1 MAASGRKAKPMTDLW
16 LAIAHHLLA
25 FGLVAHVASELS
37 LAKPGLDARGLRRLA
52 GVDAGYGLTAVLV
65 IGVGVARVYWGAK
78 GPAYYLENHW
88 FWAKM
93 TAFGVAGLLSV
104 PPTLA
109 FLRWRRRL
117 KTDDAALP
125 SPAEIE
131 RVRRFL
137 LAELVVLLLVPV
149 FAAVM
154 ARYTTAG

>member
-1 MAASGRKAKPMTDLW
+1 MTDLW

-25 FGLVAHVASELS
+25 FGLIAMVASELS
-37 LAKPGLDARGLRRLA
+37 IAKPGLDGPGLKRLA
-52 GVDAGYGLTAVLV
+52 GIDAGYGLSAALI
-65 IGVGVARVYWGAK
+65 IGVGLARVNWGGK
-78 GPAYYLENHW
+78 GPDYYGENHW

-93 TAFGVAGLLSV
+93 AAFALAGLLSI

-109 FLRWRRRL
+109 FLRWRKRAR
-117 KTDDAALP
+117 TDPAALP
-125 SPAEIE
+125 SPAEIA

-137 LAELVVLLLVPV
+137 VLELLVLLLVPV